1 MPTINPAPLRS
12 RGRRPLALTAAG
24 AVVTAGLLTG
34 CGSTQAPQP
43 TSTSAGGTAS
53 SHQTQQA
60 GAGSSSSA
68 SAASTVPGLG
78 GLTVCQ
84 SAALKVT
91 VDTSQAGGAA
101 GSAYYPVNFTN
112 TSGAPCG
119 LYGYPGMSFVTADG
133 NAGQQIGA
141 AAQRDPAFGLLSV
154 RLPAD
159 GVAHAWLQIAQAG
172 NYPASACQ
180 PMTAHWLRV
189 FPPGDTGAT
198 YVGVSFSA
206 CASAS
211 ASLLTVTPV
220 RSGQGVRGV
229 TP

>member
-1 MPTINPAPLRS
+1 MPTIPPASLRA
-12 RGRRPLALTAAG
+12 RGRRPMALTLTLMAA
-24 AVVTAGLLTG
+24 VAGLVTG
-34 CGSTQAPQP
+34 CASAQAPQP
-43 TSTSAGGTAS
+43 ATGGTAS
-53 SHQTQQA
+53 SQHAQQA
-60 GAGSSSSA
+60 GASSSP
-68 SAASTVPGLG
+68 AAPSTVPGLG

-101 GSAYYPVNFTN
+101 GSVYYPVNFTN
-112 TSGAPCG
+112 TSGTPCG
-119 LYGYPGMSFVTADG
+119 LYGYPGMSFVTASG

-141 AAQRDPAFGLLSV
+141 AAQRDPAFGDLSV

-159 GVAHAWLQIAQAG
+159 GVAHAWLQVAQAG

-189 FPPGDTGAT
+189 FPPGDTAAT

-211 ASLLTVTPV
+211 AQLLTVTPV

>member
-1 MPTINPAPLRS
+1 MPTIPPASLRA
-12 RGRRPLALTAAG
+12 RGRRPLALTAAVTL
-24 AVVTAGLLTG
+24 ATAGLLTG

-43 TSTSAGGTAS
+43 AGGTAAG
-53 SHQTQQA
+53 HQTQQA
-60 GAGSSSSA
+60 GAGASSSGA
-68 SAASTVPGLG
+68 PSTVPGLG

-91 VDTSQAGGAA
+91 VDTGQAGGAA
-101 GSAYYPVNFTN
+101 GSVYYPVNFTN

-119 LYGYPGMSFVTADG
+119 LYGFPGMAFVTADG

-141 AAQRDPAFGLLSV
+141 AAQRDPAFGNLPV

-159 GVAHAWLQIAQAG
+159 GVAHAWLQIAQAA

-189 FPPGDTGAT
+189 FPPGDTAAS

-211 ASLLTVTPV
+211 MPLLTVTPV

>member
-1 MPTINPAPLRS
+1 MPTIPPASLRS

-34 CGSTQAPQP
+34 CGSTQAPQR
-43 TSTSAGGTAS
+43 AGGAAS
-53 SHQTQQA
+53 SRQTQQA
-60 GAGSSSSA
+60 AAGSS
-68 SAASTVPGLG
+68 ASTVPGLG
-78 GLTVCQ
+78 GLTVCR

-91 VDTSQAGGAA
+91 VDTRQAGGAA
-101 GSAYYPVNFTN
+101 GSVYYPVNFTN

-133 NAGQQIGA
+133 NAGRQIGA
-141 AAQRDPAFGLLSV
+141 AAQRDPAFGNLPV
-154 RLPAD
+154 RLPAG

-189 FPPGDTGAT
+189 FPPGDTAAT
-198 YVGVSFSA
+198 YVGVSFGA
-206 CASAS
+206 CAAAS
-211 ASLLTVTPV
+211 TRLLTVTPV

>member
-1 MPTINPAPLRS
+1 MLTIPPASLRARS
-12 RGRRPLALTAAG
+12 RPLALMAAVTV
-24 AVVTAGLLTG
+24 ATAGLLTG

-43 TSTSAGGTAS
+43 APASGTAS
-53 SHQTQQA
+53 SHQTQRA

-68 SAASTVPGLG
+68 PSTVPGLG

-101 GSAYYPVNFTN
+101 GSVYYPVNFTN

-133 NAGQQIGA
+133 SAGQQIGA
-141 AAQRDPAFGLLSV
+141 AAQRDPAFGDLPV

-172 NYPASACQ
+172 NYPAPACQ
-180 PMTAHWLRV
+180 PLTAHWLRV
-189 FPPGDTGAT
+189 FPPGDTAAT

-206 CASAS
+206 CALAS
-211 ASLLTVTPV
+211 APLLTVTPV

>member
-1 MPTINPAPLRS
+1 MPTIPPAL
-12 RGRRPLALTAAG
+12 LALTAA
-24 AVVTAGLLTG
+24 VTVTTAGLLTG
-34 CGSTQAPQP
+34 CASAQAPQP
-43 TSTSAGGTAS
+43 GSTRAGGSGSSQQAPQAGGAS
-53 SHQTQQA
+53 SATA
-60 GAGSSSSA
+60 P
-68 SAASTVPGLG
+68 STVPGLSG
-78 GLTVCQ
+78 VTVCQ
-84 SAALKVT
+84 SATLKVT

-101 GSAYYPVNFTN
+101 GSVYYPVNFTN

-133 NAGQQIGA
+133 SAGQQIGA
-141 AAQRDPAFGLLSV
+141 AAQRNTAFGNLSV

-159 GVAHAWLQIAQAG
+159 GVAHAWLQIAQAA

-189 FPPGDTGAT
+189 FPPGDTAAS

-211 ASLLTVTPV
+211 APLLTVTPV
-220 RSGQGVRGV
+220 RSGEGVRGV